1 MFDPFACLCGV
12 KKAVVETAEK
22 NLGVI
27 VEKSNLY
34 NSIGVYSFMFL
45 QSFRKFG
52 IIDPLLIPL

>member
-1 MFDPFACLCGV
+1 
-12 KKAVVETAEK
+12 K

-52 IIDPLLIPL
+52 IIDPLQAPP